1 MSDDAQRIT
10 RKEAAR
16 LARKAAYQKAKER
29 RKSDPRFLAFQAA
42 QKVRRKEMNAVQK
55 ERRRT
60 AKRTREEEDA
70 ARRESERVEKARAL
84 LRLVS

>member
-1 MSDDAQRIT
+1 MQDDAKRIT

-16 LARKAAYQKAKER
+16 LARKAAYQAAKER

-42 QKVRRKEMNAVQK
+42 QKVRRKEMNEVQK
-55 ERRRT
+55 ARRRA
-60 AKRTREEEDA
+60 AKRTRDDEAA

-84 LRLVS
+84 LCLVR

>member
-1 MSDDAQRIT
+1 MNDDAQRIT

-16 LARKAAYQKAKER
+16 LARKAVYKAAKER

-42 QKVRRKEMNAVQK
+42 QKVRRKAMNELQK

-60 AKRTREEEDA
+60 AKQTRDDEAA
-70 ARRESERVEKARAL
+70 ARRESERVAKARAL